1 MVEVAIGWEHI
12 PQGFIPSAMKEGREI
27 EKSREVAGGYS
38 WKA

>member
-1 MVEVAIGWEHI
+1 MRTHSTRFYPISDEGR
-12 PQGFIPSAMKEGREI
+12 EGREI